1 MQKII
6 IEKPYR
12 FRPPCRGTVWS
23 SLIQRF
29 NLFTRFLR
37 RKEGVVKHEIRHLDR
52 LQKSLQAGHGVLI
65 TPNHCRNADPLV
77 MGWIAKAAR
86 CHFYAMAS
94 WHLFNQDWFTSWAIH
109 KMGGFSVYRE
119 GIDRQA
125 INMAVDI
132 LDTAERP
139 LVIFPEGAVTRT
151 NDQLHA
157 LQDGVA
163 FIARSAAKRRQR
175 RSPDQKVMVHP
186 VALKY
191 LFEGDLEVASGQ
203 VLTEI
208 EQRLSWQSQRDLPL
222 MQRLIKVGMAL
233 LTLKEL
239 EHFESS
245 QEGSLGQRMER
256 LIEHLLAPLEEEWLG
271 QSQQGSVIPRV
282 KSLRMKIL
290 PAMVRREVAEDER
303 QRRWKQ
309 LADLYLVQQIS
320 CYPPDYLSKFP
331 SRDRI
336 LETLQ
341 RFEED
346 LTDQVQV
353 QGAFKVV
360 IEIGEAIEVSPKR
373 DRQAEVDPLMH
384 QVETTL
390 QDMLDELAKESPL
403 WEQGG
408 PAQDFPQR

>member
-1 MQKII
+1 MHNII
-6 IEKPYR
+6 IEKPYE
-12 FRPPCRGTVWS
+12 FRPPCRGTIWS
-23 SLIQRF
+23 SLIQRC

-37 RKEGVVKHEIRHLDR
+37 RKEGVVDHEIRHLDR
-52 LQKSLQAGHGVLI
+52 LLQSLQAGHGVLI
-65 TPNHCRNADPLV
+65 TPNHSRNADPLV
-77 MGWIAKAAR
+77 MGWITKAAK
-86 CHFYAMAS
+86 CHVYAMAS

-132 LDTAERP
+132 LNTAERP

-157 LQDGVA
+157 LLDGVA
-163 FIARSAAKRRQR
+163 FIARSAAKRRRR
-175 RSPDQKVMVHP
+175 RSADLKVVVHP

-191 LFEGDLEVASGQ
+191 FFAGDLDLVADE
-203 VLTEI
+203 VLTKI
-208 EQRLSWQSQRDLPL
+208 EQRLSWRPQRELPL
-222 MQRLIKVGMAL
+222 MSRLGKVGMAL
-233 LTLKEL
+233 LSLKEL
-239 EHFESS
+239 EYFESA
-245 QEGSLGQRMER
+245 QAGTLEERLNR
-256 LIEHLLAPLEEEWLG
+256 LIERLLVPLEDEWFG
-271 QSQQGSVIPRV
+271 QPQQGSVVPRI
-282 KSLRMKIL
+282 KALRMKIL
-290 PAMVRREVAEDER
+290 PAMARGDVDEEER

-336 LETLQ
+336 FETLE

-353 QGAFKVV
+353 HGSLKVV
-360 IEIGEAIEVSPKR
+360 IDIGEAIEVSPDR
-373 DRQAEVDPLMH
+373 DRSLESDPLMD
-384 QVETTL
+384 QLETQL
-390 QDMLDELAKESPL
+390 QGMLDELAKESPL
-403 WEQGG
+403 WE
-408 PAQDFPQR
+408 

>member
-132 LDTAERP
+132 LNTAERP

-151 NDQLHA
+151 NDQLQA
-157 LQDGVA
+157 LLDGVA

-175 RSPDQKVMVHP
+175 RSPDQKVVVHP

-208 EQRLSWQSQRDLPL
+208 EHRLSWQSQRDLPL

-239 EHFESS
+239 EHFESI
-245 QEGSLGQRMER
+245 QEGSLEHRMER

-271 QSQQGSVIPRV
+271 QSQQGSVIPRI

-360 IEIGEAIEVSPKR
+360 IEIGEAIEVSPER

>member
-1 MQKII
+1 MQNII
-6 IEKPYR
+6 VEKPYK
-12 FRPPCRGTVWS
+12 FRPPCRGTIWS
-23 SLIQRF
+23 SLIQQF

-37 RKEGVVKHEIRHLDR
+37 RKEGVVDHEVRHLDR
-52 LQKSLQAGHGVLI
+52 LLESLQAGHGILI
-65 TPNHCRNADPLV
+65 TPNHSRNADPLV
-77 MGWIAKAAR
+77 MGWITKAAK
-86 CHFYAMAS
+86 CHVYAMAS

-132 LDTAERP
+132 LNTAERP

-157 LQDGVA
+157 LLDGVA
-163 FIARSAAKRRQR
+163 FIARSAAKRRRR
-175 RSPDQKVMVHP
+175 RSADLKVVVHP

-191 LFEGDLEVASGQ
+191 FFQGDLNLVADE
-203 VLTEI
+203 VLTRI
-208 EQRLSWQSQRDLPL
+208 EQRLSWRPQRELPL
-222 MQRLIKVGMAL
+222 MSRVGKVGMAL
-233 LTLKEL
+233 LSLKEL
-239 EHFESS
+239 EYFEST
-245 QEGSLGQRMER
+245 QQGSLEQRLNR
-256 LIEHLLAPLEEEWLG
+256 LIQRLVVPLEEEWFG
-271 QSQQGSVIPRV
+271 QSQQGSVIPRI
-282 KSLRMKIL
+282 KALRMKIL
-290 PAMVRREVAEDER
+290 PEMVRGEVDEEER

-336 LETLQ
+336 FETLE

-353 QGAFKVV
+353 HGSLKVV
-360 IEIGEAIEVSPKR
+360 IDIGEAIEVSPDR
-373 DRQAEVDPLMH
+373 DRTLKSDPLMN
-384 QVETTL
+384 QLETQL
-390 QDMLDELAKESPL
+390 QEMLDELAKESPL
-403 WEQGG
+403 WE
-408 PAQDFPQR
+408 

>member
-1 MQKII
+1 MQNII
-6 IEKPYR
+6 VEKPYK
-12 FRPPCRGTVWS
+12 FRPPCRGTIWS
-23 SLIQRF
+23 SLIQQF

-37 RKEGVVKHEIRHLDR
+37 RKEGVVDHEVRHLDR
-52 LQKSLQAGHGVLI
+52 LLESLQAGHGILI
-65 TPNHCRNADPLV
+65 TPNHSRNADPLV
-77 MGWIAKAAR
+77 MGWITKAAK
-86 CHFYAMAS
+86 CHVYAMAS

-132 LDTAERP
+132 LNTAERP

-157 LQDGVA
+157 LLDGVA
-163 FIARSAAKRRQR
+163 FIARAAAKRRRR
-175 RSPDQKVMVHP
+175 RSADLKVVVHP

-191 LFEGDLEVASGQ
+191 FFQGDLNLVADE
-203 VLTEI
+203 VLTRI
-208 EQRLSWQSQRDLPL
+208 EQRLSWRPQRELPL
-222 MQRLIKVGMAL
+222 MSRVGKVGMAL
-233 LTLKEL
+233 LSLKEL
-239 EHFESS
+239 EYFEST
-245 QEGSLGQRMER
+245 QQGSLEQRLNR
-256 LIEHLLAPLEEEWLG
+256 LIQRLLVPLEEEWFG
-271 QSQQGSVIPRV
+271 QSQQGSVIPRI
-282 KSLRMKIL
+282 KALRMKIL
-290 PAMVRREVAEDER
+290 PEMVRGEVDEEER

-336 LETLQ
+336 FETLE

-353 QGAFKVV
+353 HGSLKVV
-360 IEIGEAIEVSPKR
+360 IDIGEAIEVSPDR
-373 DRQAEVDPLMH
+373 DRTLKSDPLMN
-384 QVETTL
+384 QLETQL
-390 QDMLDELAKESPL
+390 QEMLDELAKESPL
-403 WEQGG
+403 WE
-408 PAQDFPQR
+408 

>member
-1 MQKII
+1 MQNII
-6 IEKPYR
+6 IEKPYE
-12 FRPPCRGTVWS
+12 FRPPCRGTIWS
-23 SLIQRF
+23 SLIQQC

-37 RKEGVVKHEIRHLDR
+37 RKEGVVDHEVRHLDR
-52 LQKSLQAGHGVLI
+52 LLESLQAGHGILI
-65 TPNHCRNADPLV
+65 TPNHSRNADPLV
-77 MGWIAKAAR
+77 MGWITKAAK
-86 CHFYAMAS
+86 CHVYAMAS

-132 LDTAERP
+132 LNTAERP

-157 LQDGVA
+157 LLDGVA
-163 FIARSAAKRRQR
+163 FIARSAAKRRRR
-175 RSPDQKVMVHP
+175 RSADLKVVVHP

-191 LFEGDLEVASGQ
+191 FFEGDLNVVADE
-203 VLTEI
+203 VLTRI
-208 EQRLSWQSQRDLPL
+208 EQRLSWRPQRELPL
-222 MQRLIKVGMAL
+222 ISRVGKVGMAIL
-233 LTLKEL
+233 SLKEL
-239 EHFESS
+239 EYFEST
-245 QEGSLGQRMER
+245 QEGSLEQRLDRLTER
-256 LIEHLLAPLEEEWLG
+256 LLVPLEEEWFG
-271 QSQQGSVIPRV
+271 QSQQGSVIPRI
-282 KSLRMKIL
+282 KALRMKIL
-290 PAMVRREVAEDER
+290 PEMVRGEVDEEER

-336 LETLQ
+336 FETLE

-353 QGAFKVV
+353 HGSLKVV
-360 IEIGEAIEVSPKR
+360 IDIGEAIEVSPDR
-373 DRQAEVDPLMH
+373 DRSVKSDPLMN
-384 QVETTL
+384 QLESQL
-390 QDMLDELAKESPL
+390 QGMLDELAKESPL
-403 WEQGG
+403 WE
-408 PAQDFPQR
+408 

>member
-1 MQKII
+1 MQNII
-6 IEKPYR
+6 IEKPYE
-12 FRPPCRGTVWS
+12 FRPPCRGTIWS
-23 SLIQRF
+23 SLIQQC

-37 RKEGVVKHEIRHLDR
+37 RKEGVVDHEVRHLDR
-52 LQKSLQAGHGVLI
+52 LLKSLQAGHGILI
-65 TPNHCRNADPLV
+65 TPNHSRNADPLV
-77 MGWIAKAAR
+77 MGWITKAAK
-86 CHFYAMAS
+86 CHVYAMAS

-132 LDTAERP
+132 LNTAERP

-157 LQDGVA
+157 LLDGVA
-163 FIARSAAKRRQR
+163 FIARSAAKRRRR
-175 RSPDQKVMVHP
+175 RSADLKVVVHP

-191 LFEGDLEVASGQ
+191 FFEGDLNVVADE
-203 VLTEI
+203 VLTRI
-208 EQRLSWQSQRDLPL
+208 EQRLSWRPQRELPL
-222 MQRLIKVGMAL
+222 ISRVGKVGMAIL
-233 LTLKEL
+233 SLKEL
-239 EHFESS
+239 EYFEST
-245 QEGSLGQRMER
+245 QEGSLEQRLDRLTER
-256 LIEHLLAPLEEEWLG
+256 LLVPLEEEWFG
-271 QSQQGSVIPRV
+271 QSQQGSVIPRI
-282 KSLRMKIL
+282 KALRMKIL
-290 PAMVRREVAEDER
+290 PEMVRGEVDEEER

-336 LETLQ
+336 FETLE

-353 QGAFKVV
+353 HGSLKVV
-360 IEIGEAIEVSPKR
+360 IDIGEAIEVSPDR
-373 DRQAEVDPLMH
+373 DRSVKSDPLMN
-384 QVETTL
+384 QLESQL
-390 QDMLDELAKESPL
+390 QGMLDELAKESPL
-403 WEQGG
+403 WE
-408 PAQDFPQR
+408 

>member
-12 FRPPCRGTVWS
+12 FRPPYRRTIWS

-37 RKEGVVKHEIRHLDR
+37 RKEGVVKHEVRHLDR
-52 LQKSLQAGHGVLI
+52 LQKSLQAGHGILI
-65 TPNHCRNADPLV
+65 TPNHCRTADPLV

-109 KMGGFSVYRE
+109 KMGGFSVNRE

-125 INMAVDI
+125 INMAVEI

-157 LQDGVA
+157 LLDGVA
-163 FIARSAAKRRQR
+163 FIARTAAKRCKR
-175 RSPDQKVMVHP
+175 RSPDQKVVVHP

-191 LFEGDLEVASGQ
+191 LFEGDLEFAADQ

-208 EQRLSWQSQRDLPL
+208 EQRLSWQPQRDLSL
-222 MQRLIKVGMAL
+222 MPRLIKVGMAL
-233 LTLKEL
+233 LALKEL
-239 EHFESS
+239 EYFESV
-245 QEGSLGQRMER
+245 QEGSLEHRMER
-256 LIEHLLAPLEEEWLG
+256 LIEHLLLPLEEEWLG
-271 QSQQGSVIPRV
+271 QRQQGSVIPRI

-290 PAMVRREVAEDER
+290 PGMVRREVDEDER

-320 CYPPDYLSKFP
+320 CYPPQYLSKFP

-336 LETLQ
+336 LESLQ

-346 LTDQVQV
+346 LTDHVQV
-353 QGAFKVV
+353 PGALKVV
-360 IEIGEAIEVSPKR
+360 IEIGEAIEVSSER
-373 DRQAEVDPLMH
+373 DRQAEVDPLMR
-384 QVETTL
+384 QVETSL
-390 QDMLDELAKESPL
+390 QGMLDELAKESPI
-403 WEQGG
+403 WE
-408 PAQDFPQR
+408 

>member
-12 FRPPCRGTVWS
+12 FRPPYRGTIWS

-37 RKEGVVKHEIRHLDR
+37 RKEGVVKHEVRHLDR

-65 TPNHCRNADPLV
+65 TPNHCRTADPLV
-77 MGWIAKAAR
+77 MGWIAKAAS

-109 KMGGFSVYRE
+109 KMGGFSVNRE

-125 INMAVDI
+125 INMAVEI

-157 LQDGVA
+157 LLDGVA
-163 FIARSAAKRRQR
+163 FIARTAAKRRKR
-175 RSPDQKVMVHP
+175 RSPDQKVVVHP

-191 LFEGDLEVASGQ
+191 LFEGDLEVAADQ

-208 EQRLSWQSQRDLPL
+208 EQRLSWQPQRELPL
-222 MQRLIKVGMAL
+222 MPRLIKVGMAL
-233 LTLKEL
+233 LALKEL
-239 EHFESS
+239 EYFETV
-245 QEGSLGQRMER
+245 QEGSLEHRMER
-256 LIEHLLAPLEEEWLG
+256 LIEHLLLPLEEEWLG
-271 QSQQGSVIPRV
+271 QRQQGSVIPRI

-290 PAMVRREVAEDER
+290 PGMVRREVDEDER

-320 CYPPDYLSKFP
+320 CYPPQYLSKLP

-353 QGAFKVV
+353 QGALKVV
-360 IEIGEAIEVSPKR
+360 IEIGEAIEVSSER

-384 QVETTL
+384 QVETSL
-390 QDMLDELAKESPL
+390 QGMLDELAKESPI
-403 WEQGG
+403 WE
-408 PAQDFPQR
+408 